1 MRARLKKMAAG
12 ESFDFICAGDIV
24 GKMDRVIL
32 YAGGEI
38 TGIEKRAGG
47 TVIGVCKSEP
57 KAESTL

>member
-1 MRARLKKMAAG
+1 MAAG